1 MMPIS
6 SIVLNSALATASL
19 SGGNLRALAYT
30 GGPVVV
36 MKCSTP
42 WRTEGLANSGRVIA
56 GNSSSIRL
64 YGSSEVMWCK
74 CRAGSSDRCSADDAN
89 EVAFIRRR
97 LCRSTSSALAC
108 RKSAPRSLHISDD
121 ERPLVVAPV

>member
-1 MMPIS
+1 MWHPQAARKSPECVELGICQSPIIAERSQLPEFFGNMCKGDAHGLSDRLMMPIS

-36 MKCSTP
+36 MKFSTP

-64 YGSSEVMWCK
+64 YGSSEVMWCR
-74 CRAGSSDRCSADDAN
+74 CRAGSSD
-89 EVAFIRRR
+89 
-97 LCRSTSSALAC
+97 
-108 RKSAPRSLHISDD
+108 
-121 ERPLVVAPV
+121 